1 MSGIQFVFEGNF
13 VKYRSLFQKMC
24 PPPMTIRKGY
34 TLCSQCHTSGW
45 MYYMLDGIS
54 KVYITTNDGNERII
68 DFMKKDTL
76 IGMDCI
82 NPQHR
87 SVVSISSITDMQVL
101 PFTPEM
107 LKNMLLQNPELGFDL
122 AVYYGEVL
130 RQVAYTAGNMG
141 IADLMG
147 RLASFLLLFLDTND
161 YKETQKIALTQEEIA
176 SFINVS
182 RAQVA
187 KMFGQLRKEGIIAT
201 GNRYVTIL
209 DQKKLMEYSAF

>member
-1 MSGIQFVFEGNF
+1 MGDIQFVFEGNF
-13 VKYRSLFQKMC
+13 LKYRTLFLEMC
-24 PPPMTIRKGY
+24 PPPMTIRRGSV
-34 TLCSQCHTSGW
+34 LCAQCHTSGW

-82 NPQHR
+82 NPKHR

-107 LKNMLLQNPELGFDL
+107 LKKMLLKNPELGFDL

-147 RLASFLLLFLDTND
+147 RLASFLLLFLDTPD
-161 YKETQKIALTQEEIA
+161 YKETQKIGLTQEEIA

-187 KMFGQLRKEGIIAT
+187 KMFGKLRKEGIIAT
-201 GNRYVTIL
+201 GNRYVTVL

>member
-1 MSGIQFVFEGNF
+1 MGDIQFVFEGNF
-13 VKYRSLFQKMC
+13 FRYRTLFQEMC
-24 PPPMTIRKGY
+24 PPPMTIRKGCV
-34 TLCSQCHTSGW
+34 LCSQCQTSGW

-82 NPQHR
+82 NPKHR

-141 IADLMG
+141 ITDLMG
-147 RLASFLLLFLDTND
+147 RLASFLLLFLDTPD
-161 YKETQKIALTQEEIA
+161 YKKTQKITLTQEEIA

-187 KMFGQLRKEGIIAT
+187 KMFARLRKEGIIAT
-201 GNRYVTIL
+201 GNRYVMVL
-209 DQKKLMEYSAF
+209 DQQRLMEYGAF

>member
-1 MSGIQFVFEGNF
+1 MGNIQFVFEGHF
-13 VKYRSLFQKMC
+13 SKYRSLFQDMC
-24 PPPMTIRKGY
+24 PPPMTIRKGCV
-34 TLCSQCHTSGW
+34 LCSQCHTSGW

-82 NPQHR
+82 NAARR

-107 LKNMLLQNPELGFDL
+107 LRQMLLRNPELGFDL

-141 IADLMG
+141 IADLTG
-147 RLASFLLLFLDTND
+147 RLAAFLLLFLDTPD
-161 YKETQKIALTQEEIA
+161 YKKTRKIALTQEEIA

-187 KMFGQLRKEGIIAT
+187 KMFGQLRKEGVIAT
-201 GNRYVTIL
+201 GNRYVTFL